1 MFCFSL
7 AGQVAAGSGCR
18 VGFDH
23 AFRKEYQA
31 GEQAVESSQQQKH
44 DGDRKHFF
52 ASSSVDRDSDTAS
65 CRCDVDPRQLDTNSI
80 ECCEFSSTAAA
91 ILPKY
96 SVSPAGRPTPMTTRS

>member
-7 AGQVAAGSGCR
+7 ADQVAAGSRCR

-31 GEQAVESSQQQKH
+31 GEQAVESNQEQKH

-52 ASSSVDRDSDTAS
+52 ASSSVDRHLNTAACVS
-65 CRCDVDPRQLDTNSI
+65 IVDPRQ
-80 ECCEFSSTAAA
+80 AALFQSA
-91 ILPKY
+91 
-96 SVSPAGRPTPMTTRS
+96 T